1 MSDYDAYSGR
11 KGSGKKRWAEREEKK
26 KERAE
31 SVAEL
36 RAASAA
42 ADRAYEAERRAEQR
56 RAQRAAEDAY
66 HRQRQEAQREWDR
79 AHKSVGGGA
88 TTVAR
93 LTHLEVL
100 GLNATQDNEAAIRKA
115 HRRLALR
122 WHPDKN
128 TSGDAPAMFR
138 RIQAA
143 YEALTKKEG
152 V

>member
-11 KGSGKKRWAEREEKK
+11 KGEGKKKWAEREGKK
-26 KERAE
+26 KERAD
-31 SVAEL
+31 AAAAAA
-36 RAASAA
+36 AAS
-42 ADRAYEAERRAEQR
+42 RARENAEEAERRAAAR
-56 RAQRAAEDAY
+56 RAQRLTEDAY
-66 HRQRQEAQREWDR
+66 HRQRQEAHREWNR
-79 AHKSVGGGA
+79 AHKTVGGGT

-152 V
+152 A